1 MSGEVLTER
10 VFAET
15 ILANGGRLYRVGG
28 CVRDMVMG
36 TTPKDI
42 DFCVVGMV
50 KKNFR
55 QLFPEASECGKYFP
69 VFWLN
74 VDGRRCEVAFAR
86 TERKAGSGYKGF
98 KIASNPKITIEADLF
113 RRDTTV
119 NSIAID
125 CLTGEV
131 VDPFGGVQDIKNK
144 LLRATGP
151 QFADDPIRA
160 LRLASQAARLDFAI
174 DADTLTL
181 ASTAAAELS
190 DEPAERILA
199 EMVKVMQAA
208 QAPARFFEVLAQSR
222 LLDIAFTEMAQLSR
236 EEFALAMTRLDA
248 VAKVTASPKVRF
260 AALGLTIGTAGLAC
274 WNKRMTLPGDWLQAA
289 AAAGKVAALLE
300 QPDPEKIAVAIDSLR
315 RGSLTV
321 AEFDIVSQ
329 AAQAGIPALEPFKT
343 ALALLPGAIP
353 AELQGRDRGEWLR
366 RKQGTIIA
374 EIWLDKLDK
383 EATHLLTQRD
393 SV

>member
-10 VFAET
+10 SFAET

-36 TTPKDI
+36 IVPKDI

-50 KKNFR
+50 KKNFK
-55 QLFPEASECGKYFP
+55 QLFPEAAECGKYFP
-69 VFWLN
+69 VFWLQ

-98 KIASNPKITIEADLF
+98 KIASNPKITIEADLC

-119 NSIAID
+119 NSIAMD
-125 CLTGEV
+125 CLTGEII
-131 VDPFGGVQDIKNK
+131 DPFRGVQDIKNK

-160 LRLASQAARLDFAI
+160 LRLASQAARLGFTI

-181 ASTAAAELS
+181 AGTVAAELS
-190 DEPAERILA
+190 EEPAERLLA

-208 QAPARFFEVLAQSR
+208 EAPARFFKVLAQSH
-222 LLDIAFTEMAQLSR
+222 LLDITFTELAQLSR
-236 EEFALAMTRLDA
+236 EAFELAMTRLDA

-260 AALGLTIGTAGLAC
+260 AALGLSIAPEGLAC
-274 WNKRMTLPGDWLQAA
+274 WNRRMTLPGDWLQAA
-289 AAAGKVAALLE
+289 VTAGKVAALLE
-300 QPDPEKIAVAIDSLR
+300 HSDPEKIAAAIDSLR

-329 AAQAGIPALEPFKT
+329 AVQADIPALAPFKT
-343 ALALLPGAIP
+343 ALASLPEAIP
-353 AELQGRDRGEWLR
+353 AELRGRDRGEWLR
-366 RKQGTIIA
+366 RKQSAIIA
-374 EIWLDKLDK
+374 ELWLDKLDK
-383 EATHLLTQRD
+383 ETTHHLTQQD